1 MINSA
6 MDLIFYE
13 KNYRITISNSSWK
26 QKKGR
31 LMGAEKLNRTHKN
44 ATKPDMQFLEFK
56 LEFLELVLQFQELE
70 QYSVLQ
76 GKRLV

>member
-1 MINSA
+1 MKKIIASPFQIPHGN
-6 MDLIFYE
+6 
-13 KNYRITISNSSWK
+13 R
-26 QKKGR
+26 KKGR

>member
-1 MINSA
+1 
-6 MDLIFYE
+6 
-13 KNYRITISNSSWK
+13 
-26 QKKGR
+26 
-31 LMGAEKLNRTHKN
+31 MGAEKLNRTHKN